1 MVVRSVQDRTPA
13 SPARAARAARGQP
26 LAEHHNTPDETAG
39 ATPARHS
46 RDGLKRRTVS
56 DLVLGCALQL
66 RNQPLPSISPHQ
78 GAPWQKNLG
87 SFHRWQPPGHPG
99 QSGLVATHVSRF
111 RCAAHFNATFLD
123 AQHLASGPLTTALL
137 YFPPDSHTKPHRNPS
152 LCWSAW
158 VVAPHISLP
167 LVRRCFPP
175 LRLAIW
181 ALFSDEM
188 DVMAAAS
195 PDSRRLAPLSHRHW
209 FRRARQTGTGAT
221 VQPDEMPRQCQ
232 SRPPTSAAT
241 HQQGCSRVSGRQA
254 DARRA
259 VSTPPP
265 FLFPSLQRLPRCR
278 FSPTSPKGRARLWP
292 RLCLQGRPLA
302 VSCA

>member
-1 MVVRSVQDRTPA
+1 MEASTVGSHPDTLV
-13 SPARAARAARGQP
+13 SPALSRHTSRAFAALPTSMRP
-26 LAEHHNTPDETAG
+26 FWMHNTLLQARLPQPSCISHQTVTPNPTET
-39 ATPARHS
+39 R
-46 RDGLKRRTVS
+46 
-56 DLVLGCALQL
+56 
-66 RNQPLPSISPHQ
+66 
-78 GAPWQKNLG
+78 
-87 SFHRWQPPGHPG
+87 
-99 QSGLVATHVSRF
+99 
-111 RCAAHFNATFLD
+111 
-123 AQHLASGPLTTALL
+123 
-137 YFPPDSHTKPHRNPS
+137 
-152 LCWSAW
+152 LCCLSAW

-259 VSTPPP
+259 VSTLPPP
-265 FLFPSLQRLPRCR
+265 FSSLPSSACR
-278 FSPTSPKGRARLWP
+278 AAGLWP